1 MQFTDTSSGA
11 PTIWD
16 WDYGDSS
23 PHGTSANPLHTY
35 ATPGFYDVTLTVGDG
50 VRPQVAITTRIEV
63 LDAALA
69 TPTPT
74 PTATAEPTPTAT
86 PEPTP
91 TSTPTP
97 TPTPVPTPT
106 PTPEPTPTPTAT
118 PTPTPPSGPDP
129 VNCTGYAEPRV
140 MLETQD
146 WWAVPGVPVE
156 GMSQH
161 VHLSTC
167 FPLDQ
172 PIRGIVPLD
181 MHVQLHM
188 NPGTL
193 NEVDVSVFGDSL
205 DVNQVAALP
214 NYRCPTAQCDLWYHL
229 DYDTTRVPVDGY
241 LEFRFHAKV
250 TSPDGTIGYTST
262 GWSATLANGG
272 GRPVRN
278 YRTPPHIEAR
288 GWYTGTDYENA
299 RLTSN
304 LPSGPV
310 SGLWTFGV
318 SLAKGSGGSPVTH
331 VLVSVDPKFH
341 AEPVD
346 RGRVIFEQNAQ
357 YKGPITI
364 DTTTLSDGPHRL
376 FLRTDATIASGTGSG
391 AMVIPFR
398 VQNGPAAAAM
408 RLGQDVFETPVPIMT
423 LVVVLFALVMNL
435 PRRRTSGRSATSA
448 GDAPTDPGGT
458 VPSPDHAEL
467 AGMRSKEAT
476 WTALHRAM
484 ADPMSHDAAEA
495 AAHDWLESV
504 DRQERWG

>member
-1 MQFTDTSSGA
+1 
-11 PTIWD
+11 
-16 WDYGDSS
+16 
-23 PHGTSANPLHTY
+23 
-35 ATPGFYDVTLTVGDG
+35 
-50 VRPQVAITTRIEV
+50 
-63 LDAALA
+63 
-69 TPTPT
+69 
-74 PTATAEPTPTAT
+74 
-86 PEPTP
+86 
-91 TSTPTP
+91 
-97 TPTPVPTPT
+97 
-106 PTPEPTPTPTAT
+106 
-118 PTPTPPSGPDP
+118 
-129 VNCTGYAEPRV
+129 

-172 PIRGIVPLD
+172 PLRVIVPLD

-250 TSPDGTIGYTST
+250 TSPDGTDRLYVHRVVGDPGQRRRST
-262 GWSATLANGG
+262 RPQLPNAAT
-272 GRPVRN
+272 
-278 YRTPPHIEAR
+278 HR
-288 GWYTGTDYENA
+288 GA
-299 RLTSN
+299 RLVHGHGLRECTAHLEPAERTGFGLVDLRRESRQGVRRID
-304 LPSGPV
+304 PSPTC
-310 SGLWTFGV
+310 S
-318 SLAKGSGGSPVTH
+318 SRSIR
-331 VLVSVDPKFH
+331 KFH

-435 PRRRTSGRSATSA
+435 PRRRPSARSATSA
-448 GDAPTDPGGT
+448 GDMPTDPVDPSCRPTTRSSPACVRRRRRGLPSTAPWPILRHTTQPRQPRMTGSSRSIGRNAGADASPRVSPGSGPPALRVEQVEGRLSPQLVEPSEPFGDRAGIRRAVDLDGSDVVARLTGRQPGGRL
-458 VPSPDHAEL
+458 VAIGDPLDVAQREVRIDASD
-467 AGMRSKEAT
+467 AGHHGIGGHGPGSVLRPPGPRLSFADDRAARAT
-476 WTALHRAM
+476 APRA
-484 ADPMSHDAAEA
+484 
-495 AAHDWLESV
+495 
-504 DRQERWG
+504 